1 MSTFEL
7 QVYKSGTWNVDSYFD
22 DREIAM
28 SEAERLNGS
37 GRYAGI
43 RVMQEDFD
51 EASNRSSCRV
61 VFSKMR
67 QSEANQDWREQAKR
81 APMSRTG
88 AHKDDTTRST
98 RRGRQTGARK
108 ISNARLYLGLVV
120 GFIVLIA
127 GVAAMIGLQE
137 IAKYM

>member
-7 QVYKSGTWNVDSYFD
+7 QVYRSGTWNVDSYFD

-51 EASNRSSCRV
+51 ESSNRSNCRV

-67 QSEANQDWREQAKR
+67 QTEANQDWRVQAKR
-81 APMSRTG
+81 TSMSRTG
-88 AHKDDTTRST
+88 APKGDNTRAT
-98 RRGRQTGARK
+98 KHARQPLARK
-108 ISNARLYLGLVV
+108 TSNARLYVGLVI

-127 GVAAMIGLQE
+127 GIAAMIGLQE
-137 IAKYM
+137 IAKYL